1 MDIETFIN
9 LSLAYEIGK
18 KGGNAPTILN
28 ASNEVAVDLF
38 LKDKIKFLQITDLIE
53 DALNTIEFTSKVTI
67 DNILETERKVR
78 EYLLTTY

>member
-1 MDIETFIN
+1 MLPVIPED
-9 LSLAYEIGK
+9 A
-18 KGGNAPTILN
+18 NA
-28 ASNEVAVDLF
+28 ANEVAVDLF

-78 EYLLTTY
+78 EYLLSTY